1 VATSV
6 VMVAGVGVAGGHV
19 LAMVAGAAA
28 DDRPPKL
35 LFDAEPP
42 VEIRGL

>member
-1 VATSV
+1 
-6 VMVAGVGVAGGHV
+6 MVAGVGVAGGHV